1 MTMES
6 GGKQKD
12 MDHHEIAT
20 SLYETSYLVESQIV
34 GQKDEAVCDWWARK
48 NAFRHA
54 FTAASLLQFAQ
65 TRAGQPISIFNLS
78 GLSCGHQ
85 DFALCGFLRHL
96 GIPFKYV
103 ALEHPS
109 SPYLSMPIFK
119 DQVALHGIQIIFA
132 DLRELRA
139 EELVSQTGTPDV
151 ILFTE
156 IAEHLEHS
164 ALLKAFQAMSTLLA
178 DDGRVVLTTPNM
190 DYWRYRLRHLVGKPP
205 SHWGEGLDNMG
216 FGLFGHIVY
225 YGIPRLRHLLADCGL
240 RVTHARTFN
249 FPCCTPGQS
258 TLAGYR
264 ERIALGVT
272 NALISTGEHMWRFT
286 ALMEATRTLGE
297 VIYLE
302 AGKGTRQEI
311 PFAL

>member
-1 MTMES
+1 MTMEN
-6 GGKQKD
+6 GENLKD
-12 MDHHEIAT
+12 LDHQEIA
-20 SLYETSYLVESQIV
+20 SLLYEASYLVESQIV
-34 GQKDEAVCDWWARK
+34 GQKDEGVCTWWAKK

-54 FTAASLLQFAQ
+54 FTAASLHQFAQ
-65 TRAGQPISIFNLS
+65 TRAGRPITIFNLS

-85 DFALCGFLRHL
+85 DFALCGFLRKL

-109 SPYLSMPIFK
+109 SPYLSMPVFK
-119 DQVALHGIQIIFA
+119 DQVELHGIQIIFA

-139 EELVSQTGTPDV
+139 EELVRQTGTPDV

-178 DDGRVVLTTPNM
+178 DDGFVVLTTPNM
-190 DYWRYRLRHLVGKPP
+190 DYWRYRLRHLIGRPA
-205 SHWGEGLDNMG
+205 SHWGEGLDNMA

-240 RVTHARTFN
+240 QVSKARTFN

-258 TLAGYR
+258 ALAGYR
-264 ERIALGVT
+264 ERIGIGVT
-272 NALISTGEHMWRFT
+272 NTLISAGEHLWRFPS
-286 ALMEATRTLGE
+286 LMEATRTLGE

-302 AGKGTRQEI
+302 ARKGPRQEI